1 MNLRDDHV
9 EVFRSPA
16 VTAGRYEEKT
26 VARPGDRLGIAAL
39 GGVDVV
45 VDDLLPSR
53 PV

>member
-1 MNLRDDHV
+1 M

-26 VARPGDRLGIAAL
+26 VVRRGDRLGIAAL
-39 GGVDVV
+39 AGVNVV